1 MPCVCSSNGVKSIT
15 SRMGPRRKYGIICAK
30 SGSHVFSVSILS
42 LLKNRSNRRSM
53 LLAFASLSA
62 NSSSATCGITIL
74 LALIAPNTN
83 SASVLLWCPCNCV
96 KNCLTCSCQTWHNGL
111 NASIEIVF
119 FHLDFGF
126 CSILTISCVLRF
138 SFSSN
143 VSLLSR
149 WSGLFHSLYSSFA
162 IYCSLYMTKKGSVGE
177 ALQTATLLPGGQV
190 LVAGGFDLSGNPV
203 ATAELFTPGLTVI
216 AQNITVFLG
225 NTFSGQIAF
234 GALFGITGPF
244 SATIDSG
251 DVAPTTTVPDTVT
264 T

>member
-162 IYCSLYMTKKGSVGE
+162 IYCSLYITKKGSVGE
-177 ALQTATLLPGGQV
+177 IARVAPRSAWANCRLWPLRQHALLAQ
-190 LVAGGFDLSGNPV
+190 S
-203 ATAELFTPGLTVI
+203 AEGPR
-216 AQNITVFLG
+216 
-225 NTFSGQIAF
+225 AF
-234 GALFGITGPF
+234 GHPQSNASPPIVLAIGVPCDPLSLPLSE
-244 SATIDSG
+244 SAYSSTSD
-251 DVAPTTTVPDTVT
+251 PRF
-264 T
+264 

>member
-1 MPCVCSSNGVKSIT
+1 MTCACSSYGVKSIT

-30 SGSHVFSVSILS
+30 SVSHVFSVSILS

-162 IYCSLYMTKKGSVGE
+162 IYCSLYITKKGSVRELYPQGPSGKPLLVRIIE
-177 ALQTATLLPGGQV
+177 YTLHDP
-190 LVAGGFDLSGNPV
+190 
-203 ATAELFTPGLTVI
+203 
-216 AQNITVFLG
+216 
-225 NTFSGQIAF
+225 
-234 GALFGITGPF
+234 
-244 SATIDSG
+244 
-251 DVAPTTTVPDTVT
+251 
-264 T
+264 